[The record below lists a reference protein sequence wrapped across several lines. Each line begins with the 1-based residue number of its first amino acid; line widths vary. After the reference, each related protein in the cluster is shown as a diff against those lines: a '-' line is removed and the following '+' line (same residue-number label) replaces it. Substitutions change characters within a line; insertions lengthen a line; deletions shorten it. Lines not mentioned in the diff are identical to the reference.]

1 MKNINWQ
8 FTQLK
13 TVKLSFD
20 FDTVFLSESRSE
32 TETMQLLKDN
42 SYIEYRI
49 VDRVEYS
56 DKYPVQI
63 LIFISLEDKTIYI
76 DSPTS
81 LYIETINEIERVFIP
96 FIGYSGI
103 LD

>member
-32 TETMQLLKDN
+32 TETM
-42 SYIEYRI
+42 
-49 VDRVEYS
+49 
-56 DKYPVQI
+56 
-63 LIFISLEDKTIYI
+63 
-76 DSPTS
+76 
-81 LYIETINEIERVFIP
+81 
-96 FIGYSGI
+96 
-103 LD
+103 